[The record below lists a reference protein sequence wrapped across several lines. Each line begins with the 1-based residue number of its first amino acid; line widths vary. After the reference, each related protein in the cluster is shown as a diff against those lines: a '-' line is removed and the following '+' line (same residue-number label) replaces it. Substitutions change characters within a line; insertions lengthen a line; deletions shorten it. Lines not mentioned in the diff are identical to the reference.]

1 MACRSVEE
9 TEALIEGVH
18 LVGVGKWAE
27 IKKLP
32 LAAVSGV
39 LLTRSAV
46 DLKDKWRNLTR
57 VARLPKSALK
67 SRLAKGGSDTPLELV
82 LAVKEILESGRA
94 EQREWR

>member
-46 DLKDKWRNLTR
+46 DLKDKWRNLVRPTR
-57 VARLPKSALK
+57 RCRVPPCFRAPI
-67 SRLAKGGSDTPLELV
+67 T
-82 LAVKEILESGRA
+82 SGLRVRA
-94 EQREWR
+94 PRVQHPSMHST